1 MKELIFLRH
10 AKSDWGH
17 EFLKDVDRCLNERG
31 YSDAYFMSAW
41 FAKNQKKP
49 SLILCSTATRALS
62 TGLIFA
68 RAMESDMRSFM
79 LESRIYETTAA
90 KLLALIREQDDKNDR
105 LMLVGHNPSFTDICN
120 EIAHEHYI
128 DNIPTCGIV
137 SLTFDTASWSDLAPK
152 KGNLSF
158 FQYPKNFKN
167 QD

>member
-17 EFLKDVDRCLNERG
+17 EFLKDIDRCLSERG
-31 YSDAYFMSAW
+31 YTDAYFMSAW
-41 FAKNQKKP
+41 FAKNQKNP
-49 SLILCSTATRALS
+49 SLMLCSSATRALS

-68 RAMESDMRSFM
+68 RAMELDMRTFV

-90 KLLALIREQDDKNDR
+90 KLLALIREQDDKNER
-105 LMLVGHNPSFTDICN
+105 LMLVGHNPSFTDACN
-120 EIAHEHYI
+120 EIADEHYI

-137 SLTFDTASWSDLAPK
+137 SFKIDIATWRDIAPK
-152 KGNLSF
+152 KGKLNF